1 VAKEKMVNVIKKS
14 DYNPSHLPKAIDF
27 NLATKDLPLTREQKT
42 KFQIYISKLNFN
54 QTKQIIKDLEEM
66 RYDAMRRNDYKMSAY
81 CKSVK
86 EFAEKYF
93 ESCKK
98 QKVV

>member
-1 VAKEKMVNVIKKS
+1 MVYIIGSKP
-14 DYNPSHLPKAIDF
+14 DYDPNHLPKAIDF
-27 NLATKDLPLTREQKT
+27 HLATKDLSLTREQKT
-42 KFQIYISKLNFN
+42 KFQIYISKLDFK
-54 QTKQIIKDLEEM
+54 QTKKLIKDLEEM
-66 RYDAMRRNDYKMSAY
+66 RYDAIHKNDYKMAAY
-81 CKSVK
+81 CKAVK

>member
-1 VAKEKMVNVIKKS
+1 MVYIIGSKPGYDPK
-14 DYNPSHLPKAIDF
+14 HLPKAIDF

-42 KFQIYISKLNFN
+42 KFQVYISKLNYT

-66 RYDAMRRNDYKMSAY
+66 RYDAMRRNDYKMAAY

>member
-1 VAKEKMVNVIKKS
+1 MVYIIGSKPGYDPK
-14 DYNPSHLPKAIDF
+14 HLPKAIDF

-42 KFQIYISKLNFN
+42 KFQVYISKLNYN
-54 QTKQIIKDLEEM
+54 QTKKLIKDLEEM
-66 RYDAMRRNDYKMSAY
+66 KYDALHRNDYKMAAY

>member
-1 VAKEKMVNVIKKS
+1 MVYIIGSKPGYDPK
-14 DYNPSHLPKAIDF
+14 HLPKAIDF

-42 KFQIYISKLNFN
+42 KFQIYISKLNYN
-54 QTKQIIKDLEEM
+54 QTKKLIKDLEEM
-66 RYDAMRRNDYKMSAY
+66 KYDALHRNDYKMASY

>member
-1 VAKEKMVNVIKKS
+1 MVYIIGSKPGYDPK
-14 DYNPSHLPKAIDF
+14 HLPKAIDF

-42 KFQIYISKLNFN
+42 KFQVYISKLNYT

-66 RYDAMRRNDYKMSAY
+66 RYDAMRRNDYKMAAY

-93 ESCKK
+93 ESSKK